1 MFSKSRFSIA
11 FASALAL
18 SAGASHAVTL
28 TTVDGTADNGLSLAN
43 TLLGGSSGL
52 SLVAGSTGFAGTSFQ
67 SGTYTGFNLTSTD
80 PGEPTLTLDDGILLT
95 SGSANIAT
103 SNTDTGFSNDNGLPG
118 HAPTDTALAGFP
130 SFGGTNDAN
139 VLSFSVTR
147 DDPNTTSVSTQF
159 VFGSEE
165 FSEYPSF
172 VDSFTF
178 FVDGVNY
185 AVFPNGD
192 PLVQEGTTQGFF
204 NDNENG
210 SYGIEYD
217 GLTNVLT
224 VTGLFDT
231 ALSQHLIEIVVA
243 DDDDHS
249 LDSGVFL
256 ASLSAGT
263 STGGGIGDPPT
274 NPIPLPAGL
283 PLLLSGLGGLA
294 LIRRKTKRS

>member
-1 MFSKSRFSIA
+1 MIKSSKLGIVC
-11 FASALAL
+11 ALAL

-28 TTVDGTADNGLSLAN
+28 TTVDGTADDGLSLVN

-52 SLVAGSTGFAGTSFQ
+52 TLVAGSTGFVGTSDQ
-67 SGTYTGFNLTSTD
+67 SGTFTGFNLTSTD
-80 PGEPTLTLDDGILLT
+80 PGQPTLTLDDGILLT
-95 SGSANIAT
+95 SGTANIPT
-103 SNTDTGFSNDNGLPG
+103 SNTDPGFTVETFTGNHG
-118 HAPTDTALAGFP
+118 PTDAELAGFP
-130 SFGGTNDAN
+130 SFDGTNDAN

-147 DDPNTTSVSTQF
+147 DDPTTTSVSTQF

-165 FSEYPSF
+165 FPEFPEF

-204 NDNENG
+204 NDNATGN
-210 SYGIEYD
+210 YGIEYD

-231 ALSQHLIEIVVA
+231 SLSEHLIEIVVA
-243 DDDDHS
+243 DDGDRS
-249 LDSGVFL
+249 LDSGTFL
-256 ASLSAGT
+256 SSLSAGT
-263 STGGGIGDPPT
+263 STGGGIGDPPP
-274 NPIPLPAGL
+274 PIPLPAGL
-283 PLLLSGLGGLA
+283 PLFLGGLGTLA
-294 LIRRKTKRS
+294 FVRRKKKQS